1 MDLDKL
7 EQLEFR
13 VERLVEQNQRVKK
26 AKTQAETRLQERDTQ
41 CKSLSDRVQR
51 YERERAA
58 LRERL
63 TKIIGQFEHLDLS

>member
-7 EQLEFR
+7 EQLELR
-13 VERLVEQNQRVKK
+13 VERLVEQNQRMRQAK
-26 AKTQAETRLQERDTQ
+26 AKAETRLQERDEQ
-41 CKSLSDRVQR
+41 CKGLSDRIQR
-51 YERERAA
+51 YERERTA

>member
-7 EQLEFR
+7 EQLELR
-13 VERLVEQNQRVKK
+13 VERLVEQNQRMKK
-26 AKTQAETRLQERDTQ
+26 DKAEAQTRLQQRDAQ
-41 CKSLSDRVQR
+41 CKSLSDRIQR

>member
-7 EQLEFR
+7 EDLELR
-13 VERLVEQNQRVKK
+13 VERLVEQNQRMTK
-26 AKTQAETRLQERDTQ
+26 AKAQAETRLQERDAE
-41 CKSLSDRVQR
+41 CKSLTDRIQR

-63 TKIIGQFEHLDLS
+63 AKIIGQFEHLDLS

>member
-7 EQLEFR
+7 EQLELR
-13 VERLVEQNQRVKK
+13 VARLVEQHQRMRTAK
-26 AKTQAETRLQERDTQ
+26 AEAETRLRDRTAQ
-41 CKSLSDRVQR
+41 CKSLSDRIQR

-63 TKIIGQFEHLDLS
+63 TKILGRFEHLGLS

>member
-7 EQLEFR
+7 EQLELR

-26 AKTQAETRLQERDTQ
+26 AKTQAETRLQERDAQ
-41 CKSLSDRVQR
+41 CKSLSDRIQR

>member
-7 EQLEFR
+7 EQLELQL
-13 VERLVEQNQRVKK
+13 ERLVEQNQRMKK
-26 AKTQAETRLQERDTQ
+26 AKARAETRLQERDAQ
-41 CKSLSDRVQR
+41 CKSLSDRIQR

-63 TKIIGQFEHLDLS
+63 TKIIGRFEHLDLS

>member
-7 EQLEFR
+7 EQLELR
-13 VERLVEQNQRVKK
+13 VERLVEQNQRMRRAK
-26 AKTQAETRLQERDTQ
+26 ANAETRLQERDEQ
-41 CKSLSDRVQR
+41 CKGLSDRIQR

-63 TKIIGQFEHLDLS
+63 TKIIGQFEHLDLF

>member
-7 EQLEFR
+7 EQLELQ
-13 VERLVEQNQRVKK
+13 VERLVEHNQRIRK
-26 AKTQAETRLQERDTQ
+26 AQAQVETRLRERDAQ
-41 CKSLSDRVQR
+41 CKSLNDRIQR

-63 TKIIGQFEHLDLS
+63 TKIIGQFEHLDLA

>member
-7 EQLEFR
+7 TQLELR
-13 VERLVEQNQRVKK
+13 VERLVEQNQRMRK
-26 AKTQAETRLQERDTQ
+26 AKAKAETRLQERDAQ
-41 CKSLSDRVQR
+41 CKSLNDRVQW

-63 TKIIGQFEHLDLS
+63 NRIIGQFENLNLS

>member
-7 EQLEFR
+7 EQLELR

-26 AKTQAETRLQERDTQ
+26 AKIQVETRLQERDAQ